1 MTKRRTEPRPSKTR
15 AKTRPPSGKSQTWR
29 IAAIV
34 LVVLVVVS
42 AGLWLIGARPDQS
55 ATAAAANA
63 VTSSDVQLQPIND
76 LAQLPPGQAEHVEVA
91 YFHRTQRCAGCIEA
105 ERLIRKTFDT
115 YFTDQLESGEIS
127 LAVTDIQNPQ
137 NAALAEK
144 YDALSSSLYLGVVKD
159 GIEYTW
165 LVSDIWFAMRD
176 EAKFMAALRD
186 KINIAYG
193 GQ

>member
-1 MTKRRTEPRPSKTR
+1 MASVVIF
-15 AKTRPPSGKSQTWR
+15 SL

-34 LVVLVVVS
+34 LVAVVAVS
-42 AGLWLIGARPDQS
+42 AGLWLIGARPGQS
-55 ATAAAANA
+55 ATAA
-63 VTSSDVQLQPIND
+63 VSQLQPIND
-76 LAQLPPGQAEHVEVA
+76 LDQLPPGQAEHVEVA

-144 YDALSSSLYLGVVKD
+144 YDALSSTLYLGVVKD
-159 GIEYTW
+159 GIEYTC
-165 LVSDIWFAMRD
+165 LVSDIWFAMKD
-176 EAKFMAALRD
+176 EAEFMVVLRD
-186 KINIAYG
+186 KINTAYG
-193 GQ
+193 GR

>member
-1 MTKRRTEPRPSKTR
+1 MTERRTKPRSSTTR
-15 AKTRPPSGKSQTWR
+15 AATRARSGKGQTWL

-34 LVVLVVVS
+34 LVALVVIG

-55 ATAAAANA
+55 ATVAAANSA
-63 VTSSDVQLQPIND
+63 TSSDMSVQPIND
-76 LAQLPPGQAEHVEVA
+76 LDQLPPGQAEHVEVA
-91 YFHRTQRCAGCIEA
+91 YFHRTQRCASCIEA

-115 YFTDQLESGEIS
+115 YFTDRIESGEMS
-127 LAVTDIQNPQ
+127 LVVADIQKPQ
-137 NAALAEK
+137 NAVLAQK

-165 LVSDIWFAMRD
+165 LVSDIWLTLSD
-176 EAKFMAALRD
+176 EARFMALLRD
-186 KINIAYG
+186 KINTAYG

>member
-1 MTKRRTEPRPSKTR
+1 MTKRRTKPRTSKTR
-15 AKTRPPSGKSQTWR
+15 AATRPRSGNGQTWR

-34 LVVLVVVS
+34 LVVLVALG
-42 AGLWLIGARPDQS
+42 AGLWLIGARPSQS
-55 ATAAAANA
+55 ATAP
-63 VTSSDVQLQPIND
+63 VSQVQPIND
-76 LAQLPPGQAEHVEVA
+76 LAQLPPGQAEHIEAA

-115 YFTDQLESGEIS
+115 YFTDRLESGEIS
-127 LAVTDIQNPQ
+127 LVVADIQNPQ
-137 NAALAEK
+137 NAVLAQK

-165 LVSDIWFAMRD
+165 LVSDIWLTLSD
-176 EAKFMAALRD
+176 EARFMALLRD
-186 KINIAYG
+186 KINTAYG

>member
-1 MTKRRTEPRPSKTR
+1 MTKRRTKRRPSKTR
-15 AKTRPPSGKSQTWR
+15 AKTRPPSGKSQTWL

-55 ATAAAANA
+55 ATAAAANPG
-63 VTSSDVQLQPIND
+63 TSSDVQLQPIND
-76 LAQLPPGQAEHVEVA
+76 LGQLPPGQAEHVEVV

-105 ERLIRKTFDT
+105 ERLVRKTFDT
-115 YFTDQLESGEIS
+115 YFAGRLESGEIS
-127 LAVTDIQNPQ
+127 LVVADVQKPQ
-137 NAALAEK
+137 NAALAQK
-144 YDALSSSLYLGVVKD
+144 YDALSSSLYLGIVKD

-165 LVSDIWFAMRD
+165 LSSDIWFTRSD
-176 EAKFMAALRD
+176 EAKFMAAMRD
-186 KINIAYG
+186 ENNIAYG

>member
-1 MTKRRTEPRPSKTR
+1 MTKRRTKPRSSKTR
-15 AKTRPPSGKSQTWR
+15 AATRPRSGKGQTWL

-34 LVVLVVVS
+34 LVALVVIG

-55 ATAAAANA
+55 ATVAAANPA
-63 VTSSDVQLQPIND
+63 TSSDVPVQPIND
-76 LAQLPPGQAEHVEVA
+76 LDQLPPGQAEHVEVA

-115 YFTDQLESGEIS
+115 YFTDRLQSGEMS
-127 LAVTDIQNPQ
+127 LVVADIQKPQ
-137 NAALAEK
+137 NAVLAQK

-165 LVSDIWFAMRD
+165 LVSDIWFALGD
-176 EAKFMAALRD
+176 EPRFMVALRD
-186 KINIAYG
+186 KINVAYG
-193 GQ
+193 SR

>member
-1 MTKRRTEPRPSKTR
+1 MTKRCTESRSSKTR
-15 AKTRPPSGKSQTWR
+15 AKTRPPSGKSQTCL

-34 LVVLVVVS
+34 LVALVVVS
-42 AGLWLIGARPDQS
+42 AGLWLIGARPDHS
-55 ATAAAANA
+55 ATAA
-63 VTSSDVQLQPIND
+63 VSQLQPIND
-76 LAQLPPGQAEHVEVA
+76 LDQLPPGQAEHVEVA

-105 ERLIRKTFDT
+105 ERLIRKAFDT
-115 YFTDQLESGEIS
+115 SFTDQLESGEIS
-127 LAVTDIQNPQ
+127 LVVADIQKPQ

-165 LVSDIWFAMRD
+165 LVSDIWLTLSD
-176 EAKFMAALRD
+176 EAKFMALLRD
-186 KINIAYG
+186 KINTAYG

>member
-1 MTKRRTEPRPSKTR
+1 MTKRRTKSRSSKTR
-15 AKTRPPSGKSQTWR
+15 AKTRPPSGKGQTWL

-34 LVVLVVVS
+34 LVALVVIS
-42 AGLWLIGARPDQS
+42 AGLWLIGTRPDQS
-55 ATAAAANA
+55 ATAAAANPG
-63 VTSSDVQLQPIND
+63 TSSDVQLQPIND
-76 LAQLPPGQAEHVEVA
+76 LDQLPPGQAEHVEVA

-115 YFTDQLESGEIS
+115 YLTDQLESGEIS

-176 EAKFMAALRD
+176 EARFMVVLRD
-186 KINIAYG
+186 KINAAYG

>member
-1 MTKRRTEPRPSKTR
+1 MTKRRTKPRSSKTR
-15 AKTRPPSGKSQTWR
+15 AKARPPSGKSQTWLM
-29 IAAIV
+29 AAIV
-34 LVVLVVVS
+34 LVALVVVS
-42 AGLWLIGARPDQS
+42 AGLWLIGARPGQS
-55 ATAAAANA
+55 ATAA
-63 VTSSDVQLQPIND
+63 VSQIQPIND
-76 LAQLPPGQAEHVEVA
+76 LEQLPPGQAQHVEVA

-127 LAVTDIQNPQ
+127 LAVTDIQDPQ

-144 YDALSSSLYLGVVKD
+144 YDALSSTLYLGIVKD

-165 LVSDIWFAMRD
+165 LVGDIWFTMGD
-176 EAKFMAALRD
+176 EPRFMALLRD
-186 KINIAYG
+186 KINTAYG

>member
-1 MTKRRTEPRPSKTR
+1 MTKRRTKPRPSKTR
-15 AKTRPPSGKSQTWR
+15 AATRPRSFDKLRTPSGKSQTWR

-34 LVVLVVVS
+34 LVALVVVS
-42 AGLWLIGARPDQS
+42 ASLWLIGTRPGQS
-55 ATAAAANA
+55 ATAA
-63 VTSSDVQLQPIND
+63 VSQVQPIND
-76 LAQLPPGQAEHVEVA
+76 LDQLPPGQAEHVEVA

-105 ERLIRKTFDT
+105 ERLIRNTFDT

-176 EAKFMAALRD
+176 EAKFMVVLRD
-186 KINIAYG
+186 KINTAYG

>member
-1 MTKRRTEPRPSKTR
+1 MTKRRTKPRPSKTR
-15 AKTRPPSGKSQTWR
+15 AKPRPRSGKDQTWL

-34 LVVLVVVS
+34 LVALVVASV
-42 AGLWLIGARPDQS
+42 GLWLIGARPDQS
-55 ATAAAANA
+55 ATVAAANSA
-63 VTSSDVQLQPIND
+63 TSSDVPIQQVYEPD
-76 LAQLPPGQAEHVEVA
+76 QFPPGQAEHVEVA

-127 LAVTDIQNPQ
+127 LVVADIQNPQ

-144 YDALSSSLYLGVVKD
+144 YDALSSSLYLGVVKG

-176 EAKFMAALRD
+176 EAKFMVVLRD
-186 KINIAYG
+186 KINTAYG

>member
-1 MTKRRTEPRPSKTR
+1 
-15 AKTRPPSGKSQTWR
+15 
-29 IAAIV
+29 V

-55 ATAAAANA
+55 ATAAAANPG
-63 VTSSDVQLQPIND
+63 TSSDVQLQPIND
-76 LAQLPPGQAEHVEVA
+76 LGQLPPGQAEHVEVV

-105 ERLIRKTFDT
+105 ERLVRKTFDT
-115 YFTDQLESGEIS
+115 YFAGRLESGEIS
-127 LAVTDIQNPQ
+127 LVVADVQKPQ
-137 NAALAEK
+137 NAALAQK
-144 YDALSSSLYLGVVKD
+144 YDALSSSLYLGIVKD

-165 LVSDIWFAMRD
+165 LSSDIWFTRSD

-186 KINIAYG
+186 EINIAYG